1 MAPAEESAKII
12 VKSDGVRLLWSL
24 LKSAEPQV
32 QAAGAL
38 ALTPCIDA
46 GTPTYNYTILR
57 ILMPPA
63 SCL

>member
-1 MAPAEESAKII
+1 VV

-24 LKSAEPQV
+24 LKSHEPAV

-46 GTPTYNYTILR
+46 STHLCPVCGGLNGV
-57 ILMPPA
+57 
-63 SCL
+63 